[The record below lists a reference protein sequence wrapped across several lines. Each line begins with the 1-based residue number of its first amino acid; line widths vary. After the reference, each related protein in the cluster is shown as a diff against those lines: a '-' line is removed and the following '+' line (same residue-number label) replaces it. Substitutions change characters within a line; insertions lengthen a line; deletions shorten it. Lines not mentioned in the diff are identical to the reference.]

1 MNTCIV
7 CGQAAGSGEH
17 VFPAALGGRRT
28 NKNIYCTTHDNGYSS
43 LVADLANQVDVLN
56 AQLGVVPDHSN
67 DVKSV
72 LARDPHPG
80 GHPNSPTHG
89 HLKFPHPDRASMR
102 R

>member
-1 MNTCIV
+1 MANTYIV

-17 VFPAALGGRRT
+17 VFPAALGGRRI
-28 NKNIYCTTHDNGYSS
+28 NKNIYCTTHDNSYSS

-72 LARDPHPG
+72 IAQMLTLG
-80 GHPNSPTHG
+80 KN
-89 HLKFPHPDRASMR
+89 
-102 R
+102 